1 MINNFNSKKKNNN
14 LFKCKYHDIQS
25 TKFFLV
31 NTNFVKN
38 SKLND
43 FSIFPFYLKNSS
55 SCSYSFMNYNNI
67 TKSILWKIGTE

>member
-25 TKFFLV
+25 TKFFSV

-43 FSIFPFYLKNSS
+43 FSILFEKFKQLQLFVYELQQYNKIDLVKNW
-55 SCSYSFMNYNNI
+55 Y
-67 TKSILWKIGTE
+67 